1 MEAICK
7 KLNGEVEKIQGIQKE
22 LQKCLQAHRQLSAQ
36 LSEND
41 NVKEDLSQ
49 LNESNNV
56 YKLVGPVLLKQ
67 DLEEARETVRKR
79 IGFISAELKRQDER
93 IKELEKQQEGCR
105 DQITKLQQRLQQER
119 TKAALKA

>member
-49 LNESNNV
+49 LDDSNNV

-67 DLEEARETVRKR
+67 NLEEARETVRKR
-79 IGFISAELKRQDER
+79 IGFISAEL
-93 IKELEKQQEGCR
+93 
-105 DQITKLQQRLQQER
+105 
-119 TKAALKA
+119 